1 MTERRT
7 YPADH
12 PASLALVAMASAALF
27 RVPLFDALTECA
39 RRVGIPFGSDRFDQ
53 AAELA
58 GMPYCRALDLYL
70 DRQTKARAE
79 ALHFSEAHRAL
90 LT

>member
-1 MTERRT
+1 MSEPRT

-12 PASLALVAMASAALF
+12 PVTIALVAMASAYLL
-27 RVPLFDALTECA
+27 RIPLFEALTERA
-39 RRVGIPFGSDRFDQ
+39 RRYGIATGCDRFDQ
-53 AAELA
+53 AAEVA
-58 GMPYCRALDLYL
+58 GMPYCRALDLYV